1 MGTGTLCLFNENHT
15 WSRVLVQ
22 LGRLVS
28 HRRKNAVKNKSDGEE
43 VGLFR
48 EVHVPQTGCSLAQKV
63 RAAPGRGIIWGSESD
78 PGRNTPRKCG
88 LAQKVG
94 GRTNL

>member
-48 EVHVPQTGCSLAQKV
+48 EVHDPQTGCSLAQKV